1 MPVLKFW
8 PVTHSLYVNHD
19 LNILYALLC
28 DALTRTL
35 RTSFVPLPASSG
47 EAVGGRLELE
57 REAKFAPSSL
67 RPAGFL
73 PSCTPPAKIL
83 HSFSCFFFPEAAAD
97 SSLWFSQQAQNP
109 LDQVAAAQG
118 QKLLESLPWG
128 LGPRLL
134 GLSVQRHQLK
144 LLVPPP
150 QKSESQLHAVPPLCS
165 FQ

>member
-35 RTSFVPLPASSG
+35 RTSFVPLPASSW

-57 REAKFAPSSL
+57 REAELAPSSL
-67 RPAGFL
+67 LPAGFL
-73 PSCTPPAKIL
+73 LLCTPPAKIL
-83 HSFSCFFFPEAAAD
+83 HRYSCFFFPEAAAD

-109 LDQVAAAQG
+109 LDQVAAARG
-118 QKLLESLPWG
+118 QKLPEVPSLG
-128 LGPRLL
+128 SGPPATGALRAETPAQAA
-134 GLSVQRHQLK
+134 SAPSSKV
-144 LLVPPP
+144 
-150 QKSESQLHAVPPLCS
+150 
-165 FQ
+165 